1 MRMIKC
7 AIFILLPAVLWAGT
21 TGKIAGRV
29 IDQNSRAGL
38 PGVNI
43 LLEGTTLGA
52 ATDINGD
59 YAILNIPP
67 GVYNVVAKML
77 GYQSLRQTGVKVTI
91 DLTTPLNF
99 QLSSTVLDINETVTV
114 VAERPLV
121 RKDVTSSHAVVATED
136 IKQLPVE
143 NFNQVLTLQAGVVQG
158 SGGELHIRGGRSGE
172 VRYMVDG
179 ISVTDPYSSG
189 MALSVENEAIQ
200 EMEFVSGTFN
210 AEYGQAMSGIVNI
223 VTKEGGKKL
232 TGEVVG
238 YLGDYLS
245 TDTDLYDHIDDVTPL
260 SNKDVRANISG
271 PVPFT
276 RDKVSFFLS
285 GRALDQEGFL
295 YGQNRFTIADSN
307 DFSQTAANWQES
319 GDGSIVAMNPYR
331 KFSGQWKFAYNV
343 ADNIKITL
351 GGLADWSRS
360 QSYSHKWK
368 YTPSGRPTSW
378 GSGFNNVFTLT
389 HTLSPKTFY
398 AFRYSNFYNYGQSYV
413 FKDPLDSRYVSSDRL
428 NASSGYRFY
437 AGGVNLGHYKRYTL
451 THIAKFEIIS
461 QVSKIHQLK
470 AGMEFEKDKLFGDSF
485 TIQIDQSTD
494 WKPKIPDIALTAH
507 DRYVRRPR
515 QLSGFLQDKI
525 ELRDMI
531 VNVGLR
537 FEYFDPN
544 SQLPTDQADPSLW
557 VPNRYRSVWA
567 IQGQD
572 TMLVKMPYRLDPN
585 TGERTYIDPN
595 TGKPMNGVIPEGHL
609 ATTIG
614 GDRVRLKGPATI
626 IDPDT
631 GEPLQ
636 GSGNAAWFKKS
647 SAKYQISPRV
657 GIAFPITERGV
668 IHFSYGHFLQI
679 PAYSYLYSNPDFEVV
694 SGLSTIMGN
703 ANLEPQRTVGYEIG
717 LQQQLT
723 EDLGLNVT
731 GFYKDVRN
739 LLGTQIIETYAAGDR
754 YALYT
759 NRDYGNIR
767 GITLTLDKR
776 YSGLLS
782 AKLDYTYSV
791 SEGNASDPEATF
803 YDTSNDIEPEKQLVA
818 LDWDQRHTVN
828 GSVNLG
834 VPNNWNISF
843 IAQLG
848 SGLPYTP
855 EYRGTRTAFE
865 NAGRKPY
872 QLNIDMRAH
881 KMFAISGMRFGVYLV
896 VYNLF
901 DRRNEDYV
909 YSDTGRATYSLI
921 PMYTPESIGPNTLSE
936 YLRRPDYYSSPREIK
951 LGLSVGF

>member
-1 MRMIKC
+1 
-7 AIFILLPAVLWAGT
+7 
-21 TGKIAGRV
+21 
-29 IDQNSRAGL
+29 
-38 PGVNI
+38 
-43 LLEGTTLGA
+43 
-52 ATDINGD
+52 
-59 YAILNIPP
+59 
-67 GVYNVVAKML
+67 
-77 GYQSLRQTGVKVTI
+77 
-91 DLTTPLNF
+91 
-99 QLSSTVLDINETVTV
+99 
-114 VAERPLV
+114 
-121 RKDVTSSHAVVATED
+121 
-136 IKQLPVE
+136 
-143 NFNQVLTLQAGVVQG
+143 
-158 SGGELHIRGGRSGE
+158 
-172 VRYMVDG
+172 
-179 ISVTDPYSSG
+179 
-189 MALSVENEAIQ
+189 
-200 EMEFVSGTFN
+200 
-210 AEYGQAMSGIVNI
+210 
-223 VTKEGGKKL
+223 
-232 TGEVVG
+232 
-238 YLGDYLS
+238 
-245 TDTDLYDHIDDVTPL
+245 
-260 SNKDVRANISG
+260 
-271 PVPFT
+271 
-276 RDKVSFFLS
+276 
-285 GRALDQEGFL
+285 
-295 YGQNRFTIADSN
+295 
-307 DFSQTAANWQES
+307 
-319 GDGSIVAMNPYR
+319 
-331 KFSGQWKFAYNV
+331 
-343 ADNIKITL
+343 
-351 GGLADWSRS
+351 
-360 QSYSHKWK
+360 
-368 YTPSGRPTSW
+368 
-378 GSGFNNVFTLT
+378 
-389 HTLSPKTFY
+389 
-398 AFRYSNFYNYGQSYV
+398 
-413 FKDPLDSRYVSSDRL
+413 
-428 NASSGYRFY
+428 
-437 AGGVNLGHYKRYTL
+437 
-451 THIAKFEIIS
+451 
-461 QVSKIHQLK
+461 
-470 AGMEFEKDKLFGDSF
+470 
-485 TIQIDQSTD
+485 
-494 WKPKIPDIALTAH
+494 
-507 DRYVRRPR
+507 
-515 QLSGFLQDKI
+515 
-525 ELRDMI
+525 
-531 VNVGLR
+531 
-537 FEYFDPN
+537 
-544 SQLPTDQADPSLW
+544 
-557 VPNRYRSVWA
+557 
-567 IQGQD
+567 
-572 TMLVKMPYRLDPN
+572 
-585 TGERTYIDPN
+585 
-595 TGKPMNGVIPEGHL
+595 MNGVIPEGHL